1 MTAIKF
7 LITLL
12 SFLLL
17 ASHASAEGYYGREDV
32 NNFIDKMVA
41 EHDFER
47 DQLVQLFKGADKLES
62 VLKAIQTPA
71 EREKK
76 WFEYRAIFLTDK
88 RIQGGVKFWNENEA
102 ILDEVA
108 NQYGVPPEI
117 IVAIIGVETYY
128 GANTGRLPVFDSLVT
143 LGFDYPRRSKF
154 FLRELEQ
161 FLLLTREEGFDPAE
175 VTGSYAGAM
184 GLGQFI
190 SSSYRYYTVDHDQD
204 GKRDLWNSKQ
214 DIVASVANYFKE
226 HGWRDS
232 HAITSQAQFTGNPDT
247 IDRANKLKPSH
258 IYSDLNKQG
267 FVADMPIGQDEQVS
281 LFVLENKNGNE
292 YWIGLHN
299 FYVITRYNH
308 SHMYAMA
315 VYQLSQEVKQQRNL
329 NVASSNS

>member
-1 MTAIKF
+1 MNTVKL
-7 LITLL
+7 LI
-12 SFLLL
+12 LLL
-17 ASHASAEGYYGREDV
+17 PLLLFATYASADGYYGREDV
-32 NNFIDKMVA
+32 NNFIDKMVN
-41 EHDFER
+41 EHDFDRE
-47 DQLVQLFKGADKLES
+47 QLVQLFKGADKQES

-88 RIQGGVKFWNENEA
+88 RIQGGVKFWNENEV
-102 ILDEVA
+102 ILEEISS
-108 NQYGVPPEI
+108 QYGVPAEI

-161 FLLLTREEGFDPAE
+161 FLLLTREEGFDPVE
-175 VTGSYAGAM
+175 ITGSYAGAM

-190 SSSYRYYTVDHDQD
+190 SSSYRYYTVDYDQD

-214 DIVASVANYFKE
+214 DIIASVANYFKE
-226 HGWRDS
+226 HGWQQS
-232 HAITSQAQFTGNPDT
+232 HAITSQAQFTGDPET
-247 IDRANKLKPSH
+247 IDDSNTLKPGH
-258 IYSDLNKQG
+258 TYADLNKQG

-281 LFVLENKNGNE
+281 LFVLENKNGDE
-292 YWIGLHN
+292 YWVGLHN

-315 VYQLSQEVKQQRNL
+315 VYQLSQEIKQQRDL
-329 NVASSNS
+329 EIASNQ

>member
-1 MTAIKF
+1 MSFMSRLIPF
-7 LITLL
+7 LFALG
-12 SFLLL
+12 
-17 ASHASAEGYYGREDV
+17 ASAALAGGYAGHPAAEAV
-32 NNFIDKMVA
+32 IDELVA
-41 EHDFER
+41 EEGFDRGE
-47 DQLVQLFKGADKLES
+47 LEAILS
-62 VLKAIQTPA
+62 TASRQDSIIKAMDRPA
-71 EREKK
+71 EKSK
-76 WFEYRAIFLTDK
+76 AWFEYRAIFLTDK

-204 GKRDLWNSKQ
+204 GKRDLWNSRQ

-247 IDRANKLKPSH
+247 IDSSNKLKPSH

-315 VYQLSQEVKQQRNL
+315 VYQLSREVKQQRNL

>member
-1 MTAIKF
+1 MTIIKLF
-7 LITLL
+7 LTL
-12 SFLLL
+12 FLLFLL
-17 ASHASAEGYYGREDV
+17 ATHACADGYYGREDV
-32 NNFIDKMVA
+32 NIFIDRMVE
-41 EHDFER
+41 EHNFDR
-47 DQLVQLFKGADKLES
+47 DQLVQLFKGADKQEL

-88 RIQGGVKFWNENEA
+88 RVQGGVKFWNENED
-102 ILDEVA
+102 ILEEISD
-108 NQYGVPPEI
+108 QYGVPPEI
-117 IVAIIGVETYY
+117 IVSIIGVETYY

-161 FLLLTREEGFDPAE
+161 FLLLTREEGFDPTE

-190 SSSYRYYTVDHDQD
+190 SSSYRYYTVDYDQD

-214 DIVASVANYFKE
+214 DILASVANYFKE
-226 HGWRDS
+226 HGWRKS

-247 IDRANKLKPSH
+247 VDSSNKLKPSH
-258 IYSDLNKQG
+258 AYIDLNKQG

-281 LFVLENKNGNE
+281 LFVLENKNGHE
-292 YWIGLHN
+292 YWIGMHN

-315 VYQLSQEVKQQRNL
+315 VYQLSQEIIQQRNL
-329 NVASSNS
+329 DVASSQ